1 MQSKSLRRVYIIF
14 MCHDHVKK
22 VYYLRY
28 GIYCRKLWDDRSN
41 TTRAIWILR
50 YFNGGRIMY
59 GKYIWKIIKVAETT
73 TSRTYFGLL
82 LHLLLLLL
90 LLDIILFT
98 DHTSH
103 PPGSIT
109 NHPNL
114 KVTCP
119 VHVAIYGQCKKER
132 WNEWLDITTRFLCA
146 KMIFYTWTVNV
157 SHMWIYITL
166 KFVIVVFLL
175 LCWLLLASTALFS
188 IGHEIYRSGLVLI

>member
-1 MQSKSLRRVYIIF
+1 MIMLKRCTTYTTEYIVENCEMTAAIQLEPF
-14 MCHDHVKK
+14 EYCDTSMEAETCMEN
-22 VYYLRY
+22 
-28 GIYCRKLWDDRSN
+28 IYVC
-41 TTRAIWILR
+41 IW
-50 YFNGGRIMY
+50 N
-59 GKYIWKIIKVAETT
+59 IIKVAETT

-119 VHVAIYGQCKKER
+119 VHVGYIYGQCKKER
-132 WNEWLDITTRFLCA
+132 WNEWSDITTRFLCA

-157 SHMWIYITL
+157 SHM
-166 KFVIVVFLL
+166 
-175 LCWLLLASTALFS
+175 
-188 IGHEIYRSGLVLI
+188 